1 MSRYRSLLSFYM
13 DCLTVVERQDWYLP
27 MTKQDRYRSLLSFY
41 MDCLTVVERQ
51 DWYLPMTKQQ
61 YK

>member
-1 MSRYRSLLSFYM
+1 M